1 MRGWWM
7 MVVVAVGCGAPGDPA
22 EDTDPSADTDSSA
35 DAEDSDP
42 VALGEL
48 AAWDFEA
55 PAIAPG
61 DFLSWVDAP
70 ATQPAELMFFGDGLD
85 VGRFH
90 PLTAQLST
98 ASPLAAPADGSHVVY
113 INVQPWGPGT
123 EPNGIGTLAL
133 EVERAVIAGVTYEL
147 TFAVA
152 ARLDLTW
159 PDTTA
164 QLLLVDGA
172 GEVTVADAE
181 AAMASPTPGTWRS
194 VTLRATP
201 TKTGDSLSLYVQ
213 VANSAVEAQQVLVD
227 AVRLAAVE

>member
-7 MVVVAVGCGAPGDPA
+7 IVGVAVGCGEPGDSP
-22 EDTDPSADTDSSA
+22 EDAD
-35 DAEDSDP
+35 DSDAVEP
-42 VALGEL
+42 VEL

-61 DFLSWVDAP
+61 DFLSWAVEP
-70 ATQPAELMFFGDGLD
+70 ATQPVELILFGDGLD

-133 EVERAVIAGVTYEL
+133 EVEGAVEAGVTYEL

-164 QLLLVDGA
+164 QLLLVDGE

-181 AAMASPTPGTWRS
+181 VAMASPTPGTWRS

-201 TKTGDSLSLYVQ
+201 TETGGSLSLYVQ
-213 VANSAVEAQQVLVD
+213 VANSAVEQQQVLVD
-227 AVRLAAVE
+227 AVRLVAR